1 MESILYLSPSTD
13 LILQFN
19 EEFFLQQAASVT
31 IYAKR
36 IPTLSISI
44 DQTLKFHRESF
55 QMYTAITPPFTER
68 NLPLSDLTPQF
79 NREFCLLNTDITPSY
94 SIWRESS
101 FLSLLI
107 YYFIKNLSYCM
118 LPHTIF
124 TKRIFLLSFFHWSV
138 SSFIENSSYAF
149 HHTSLFPLS

>member
-13 LILQFN
+13 LILHFN

-36 IPTLSISI
+36 ILTLSISI

-94 SIWRESS
+94 SI
-101 FLSLLI
+101 
-107 YYFIKNLSYCM
+107 
-118 LPHTIF
+118 
-124 TKRIFLLSFFHWSV
+124 
-138 SSFIENSSYAF
+138 
-149 HHTSLFPLS
+149 